1 MSMAATNA
9 SIATSQDISIKDQL
23 SNNATGEKREN
34 IEADGIVILPKAEEA
49 SWQQQPSN
57 PLRWSS
63 TRKWTNIILIAVT
76 NFFAQMAYTAFQ
88 PALPTIMND
97 LHVMSNRGSLSTL
110 TISINI
116 LGYVFGPIFIAP
128 VSEHVG
134 RRTVLII
141 SIPVLI
147 ISIVGPGAS
156 TNIAM
161 FLVFRALGG
170 FPTTSLNLISY
181 AIVADLLPVEKRGLG
196 MSIVLAGP
204 SIGPTL
210 GPLTGGYITQ
220 YIGWRWIFWIYTIAA
235 GFCGSLVILIYRETY
250 NPILER
256 RYYTSRLNKHNNAIL
271 DNESERFPFTL
282 PPDVKPPPSLRQA
295 CVRPFKLML
304 TPVVIYATFVCSI
317 ANSYLVFSLAT
328 LGTSFQKQ
336 YGFSASQSGLAYLGM
351 TAGFTISQLTA
362 GLLSDRYIKRKTNN
376 GELAAKPEYR
386 LPILMIGA
394 VMLPAG
400 FVVYGWGLEYQVQW
414 IIPII
419 GSALISLGVM
429 YNFMPVQM
437 YVVDSFTIY
446 SVSATGAVGII
457 RSIITTVFPLAGDPL
472 YTSLGYGWGNTLL
485 AFIALSSLP
494 MAIIFCKYGE
504 KWRLKYPPKF

>member
-1 MSMAATNA
+1 MNETNDKKGETPG
-9 SIATSQDISIKDQL
+9 SGL
-23 SNNATGEKREN
+23 NAPPTTET
-34 IEADGIVILPKAEEA
+34 L
-49 SWQQQPSN
+49 WQRSPSN
-57 PLRWSS
+57 PMRWSNP
-63 TRKWTNIILIAVT
+63 RKWTIILLIAVA
-76 NFFAQMAYTAFQ
+76 NFFAYMAYTAFQ
-88 PALPTIMND
+88 PALATIMDD
-97 LHVMSNRGSLSTL
+97 LGVKSNRGSLSTL

-128 VSEHVG
+128 VSEQVG

-141 SIPVLI
+141 AIPILW

-156 TNIAM
+156 VNIAM

-170 FPTTSLNLISY
+170 FPTTALNLISY
-181 AIVADLLPVEKRGLG
+181 AIVADLLPVERRGLG

-210 GPLTGGYITQ
+210 GPLTGGYIAQ
-220 YIGWRWIFWIYTIAA
+220 YIGWRWIFWIYTMAA
-235 GFCGSLVILIYRETY
+235 GICGILVILVYRETY
-250 NPILER
+250 NPVLER
-256 RYYTSRLNKHNNAIL
+256 RFYAARREGQKRDSTHDKDSEQSLGG
-271 DNESERFPFTL
+271 NE
-282 PPDVKPPPSLRQA
+282 PPIRPPPSLRQA

-351 TAGFTISQLTA
+351 TVGFTISQFTA
-362 GLLSDRYIKRKTNN
+362 GLLSDSYIRKKTRN
-376 GELAAKPEYR
+376 GELPAKPEQR

-400 FVVYGWGLEYQVQW
+400 FIVYGWGLQYQVHW
-414 IIPII
+414 IVPII
-419 GSALISLGVM
+419 GSAMISLGVM

-472 YTSLGYGWGNTLL
+472 YARLDYGWGNTLL
-485 AFIALSSLP
+485 AFIALTSLP
-494 MAIIFCKYGE
+494 MAIIFIIYGE
-504 KWRLKYPPKF
+504 RWRLRYPPKL